1 VNDRVQSQADSASR
15 LEKINRNLMIGVVVL
30 IIVVVLLA
38 IEDFA

>member
-1 VNDRVQSQADSASR
+1 MQSQADSASR